1 MPNNHVFAPDE
12 LAELQ
17 RVYDDVTVRLAK
29 GGYRI
34 PVSEISKT
42 VIHFAVVADSIQPIA
57 LEANVYGHL
66 TYDG

>member
-1 MPNNHVFAPDE
+1 MPPNHVFAPDE

-17 RVYDDVTVRLAK
+17 RVYDDVIVRLAK
-29 GGYRI
+29 GGYCI
-34 PVSEISKT
+34 PVAEVSSA
-42 VIHFAVVADSIQPIA
+42 VIHFAVVADSIQPFA